1 MTSGQVLVVEDDDTI
16 RRLLMEYLQQHALLT
31 VDGARDGI
39 EALHLITHRRYAV
52 VVLDLLMPKMSG
64 IDFLDSL
71 TAMIEDPSIQT
82 LTQPPAVIVVTSAPA
97 GDVPTDAIE
106 GRSGLV
112 RIVMRKPINVS
123 ELGRTVERLLEG

>member
-1 MTSGQVLVVEDDDTI
+1 MTSGHVLVVEDDDTI
-16 RRLLMEYLQQHALLT
+16 RRLLTEYLEQKALLT

-39 EALHLITHRRYAV
+39 EALHLITHQRYGV

-82 LTQPPAVIVVTSAPA
+82 LTQPPAVIVVTSTAA
-97 GDVPTDAIE
+97 GDVPTDTIE

-112 RIVMRKPINVS
+112 RAVMRKPVDASDLARAI
-123 ELGRTVERLLEG
+123 ERLLEG

>member
-1 MTSGQVLVVEDDDTI
+1 MTSGHVLVVEDDDTI
-16 RRLLMEYLQQHALLT
+16 RRLLMEYLEQKALLT

-39 EALHLITHRRYAV
+39 EALHLVTHQRYGV

-82 LTQPPAVIVVTSAPA
+82 LAQPPAVIVVTSAAA
-97 GDVPTDAIE
+97 GDVPTDKIE
-106 GRSGLV
+106 SRSELV
-112 RIVMRKPINVS
+112 RAVMRKPVDVN
-123 ELGRTVERLLEG
+123 ELGRTVERFLEG